1 MPLNVI
7 SSDLDY
13 VVVRDG
19 KREWE
24 MVRGNEFDSV
34 KDSSPETLFAQHVW
48 IFDFV
53 EGSQMWNLDS
63 WFCSNMIHQI
73 FDSVVKELMLQ
84 NQRLA
89 IWDILDWLVKIV
101 NKLMLQN
108 QRQAFG
114 TLDGTCKTCKCIHA
128 TKSTTGT
135 LGLWMG
141 LVKLVK
147 FVNTFIL
154 QNQRQT
160 NNLYRIDSNQNLYRI
175 ILEVFT
181 QKKTQHMFSWY
192 FLMWGYLF
200 CRKDEFA
207 LSDFFF
213 VEGSWFCRR

>member
-1 MPLNVI
+1 
-7 SSDLDY
+7 
-13 VVVRDG
+13 
-19 KREWE
+19 
-24 MVRGNEFDSV
+24 
-34 KDSSPETLFAQHVW
+34 
-48 IFDFV
+48 
-53 EGSQMWNLDS
+53 
-63 WFCSNMIHQI
+63 
-73 FDSVVKELMLQ
+73 MLQ
-84 NQRLA
+84 NQRHA
-89 IWDILDWLVKIV
+89 IWDILDWLVKLV

-128 TKSTTGT
+128 TKSKTGT

-147 FVNTFIL
+147 FVNTFML

-181 QKKTQHMFSWY
+181 KKTHHMFTWY
-192 FLMWGYLF
+192 FLMWGYWF

-207 LSDFFF
+207 LSDYFF
-213 VEGSWFCRR
+213 VEGSWFCRN